1 MDFSRITY
9 DSELV
14 EIVNSACEWVQDKE
28 TEPEILVRACLQGE
42 SIQEMVNRLFLTL
55 ASIWGDMVDE

>member
-1 MDFSRITY
+1 MDFSRITC
-9 DSELV
+9 DCELG

-28 TEPEILVRACLQGE
+28 TEPEILVRACLPGE

-55 ASIWGDMVDE
+55 ASIWGDMVDG